1 MASETEKT
9 ERRQVP
15 RVEPEGII
23 KANLLAPGQLES
35 GLVVDLNNA
44 GAFVATDMVL
54 EKGESLSIE
63 LDIPGVETPT
73 PLRAIVVRRS
83 EEIRGRTRIIPA
95 GLGVVFVGNTPEER
109 QLIQKVVMSSLTLD
123 LLSCGCEAQVR
134 TSAALRFTDG

>member
-1 MASETEKT
+1 MEDKAGKG

-15 RVEPEGII
+15 RVQPEGII
-23 KANLLAPGQLES
+23 KVNLLAPGKLET

-54 EKGESLSIE
+54 ETGESLSIE

-73 PLRAIVVRRS
+73 PLQAIVARRS
-83 EEIRGRTRIIPA
+83 EEIRGRTRTIPA

-109 QLIQKVVMSSLTLD
+109 QLIQKVVMSTLTLD
-123 LLSCGCEAQVR
+123 LLSFGCEAQVS
-134 TSAALRFTDG
+134 TSDTMPFLER

>member
-1 MASETEKT
+1 M
-9 ERRQVP
+9 P

>member
-1 MASETEKT
+1 MEDKAGKG
-9 ERRQVP
+9 ERRQVA
-15 RVEPEGII
+15 RVQPEGII
-23 KANLLAPGQLES
+23 KANLLAPGMLET

-73 PLRAIVVRRS
+73 PLQAVVARRS
-83 EEIRGRTRIIPA
+83 EEIRGKTRIIPA

-109 QLIQKVVMSSLTLD
+109 HLIQKVVMSTLTLD
-123 LLSCGCEAQVR
+123 LLSFSCDAKVSTSDTLPLVR
-134 TSAALRFTDG
+134 S